1 MTSFDDK
8 LTEFSVIG
16 LGAGIIIFLS
26 GLRIF
31 LRYRALAR
39 TREVPIRNIPRG
51 LVGMHGKPTPV
62 GSVLES
68 SPITRTPCLFYKV
81 DIEKEVIRNA
91 VHRWSHDKTSV
102 GGLLFYLDDGTGRV
116 LVNPFGA
123 ECDLAPHGT
132 REVPQSTS
140 SPPAADFIGDA
151 ELIAYARS
159 APACGVVGT
168 DLTDNI
174 SVVGLSTGRYRFT
187 EYCILPEHTYHVT
200 GTCVENPRPKDSD
213 DGT

>member
-1 MTSFDDK
+1 MSSFDDK

-16 LGAGIIIFLS
+16 LGTGIIIFLN

-31 LRYRALAR
+31 FRYRAFAR
-39 TREVPIRNIPRG
+39 TREAPIRSIPRG
-51 LVGMHGKPTPV
+51 LVGIHGKPTPV

-123 ECDLAPHGT
+123 
-132 REVPQSTS
+132 
-140 SPPAADFIGDA
+140 
-151 ELIAYARS
+151 
-159 APACGVVGT
+159 
-168 DLTDNI
+168 
-174 SVVGLSTGRYRFT
+174 
-187 EYCILPEHTYHVT
+187 
-200 GTCVENPRPKDSD
+200 
-213 DGT
+213 